1 MLIHLRNVLTRDEVA
16 HCRAVLERAEWVS
29 GASNAGEQARKVKF
43 NLQVPPDSAAAKELG
58 EIVLAAL
65 GRNPVFNSAV
75 MPLRVLPPLFNR
87 YDVGM
92 KYGNHVDGAIRSVYP
107 GGPRMRQDVS
117 TSLFLSDPEEYDGGE
132 LVVEDTYGSH
142 RVKLPAGDAVIYPT
156 TSLHRVEEITRGS
169 RWASFFW
176 TQSMVRDDGQR
187 ALLHD
192 LDNAIIGLRQTLTDD
207 HPSVLSL
214 VNIYHNLLRQA
225 ADL

>member
-1 MLIHLRNVLTRDEVA
+1 MLIHLRNLLTKEEVA
-16 HCRAVLERAEWVS
+16 HCRATLERAEWIS
-29 GASNAGEQARKVKF
+29 GASNAGEQARKVKR
-43 NLQVPPDSAAAKELG
+43 NLQVPPESPAARELG
-58 EIVLAAL
+58 ELILSAL

-92 KYGNHVDGAIRSVYP
+92 KYGDHVDGALRAVAP

-117 TSLFLSDPEEYDGGE
+117 TTVFLSEPDEYDGGE
-132 LVVEDTYGSH
+132 LVVEDSH
-142 RVKLPAGDAVIYPT
+142 GGRRVKLPAGDAVVYPT

-176 TQSMVRDDGQR
+176 TQSMIRDESQR
-187 ALLHD
+187 AMLHE
-192 LDNAIIGLRQTLTDD
+192 LDNAIIGLRQSLPDD

-214 VNIYHNLLRQA
+214 VNIYHNMLRRLA
-225 ADL
+225 EL